1 MSSKSYAII
10 QMRRDTNAAFALAG
24 TVLASG
30 EPAFATDT
38 RMLKVGD
45 GVTPWSSLLPVN
57 MSGVISF
64 PTLIGSSNIDVSAVD
79 DTYVIAAV
87 GLAPTSHPHVIA
99 DISDFNPSGFAASGH
114 QHVLSDIT
122 GFNPSGHQHYI
133 TDVVDFNPNDYSP
146 SGHIHGLSEIS
157 GVDSLYMTDIYDVGL
172 ATYSLNVDWGSG
184 QQIQTLSLDGTY
196 TEIYKGTG
204 WPSSSD
210 KSADVVLRIRA
221 DYDTSVI
228 WYVVD
233 NWFNAPPPDPLPT
246 ATHIVLL
253 RAIGTTIDG
262 HYLGSGIY

>member
-64 PTLIGSSNIDVSAVD
+64 PSLIGSSNIDVSAVD

-87 GLAPTSHPHVIA
+87 GLAPTSHGHVLA
-99 DISDFNPSGFAASGH
+99 DIGDFDPSGFSPSGH
-114 QHVLSDIT
+114 QHILDDIV

-133 TDVVDFNPNDYSP
+133 ADVIDFNPADYSP
-146 SGHIHGLSEIS
+146 SGHIHTPVDVSGIDTTNVYDHGDLSYGSLTVDCGL
-157 GVDSLYMTDIYDVGL
+157 DR
-172 ATYSLNVDWGSG
+172 
-184 QQIQTLSLDGTY
+184 QIQTAQIEGYLTVS
-196 TEIYKGTG
+196 KGSN
-204 WPSSSD
+204 WPTDPTQS
-210 KSADVVLRIRA
+210 KDVVLRLYA
-221 DYDTSVI
+221 TNDTSVT
-228 WYVVD
+228 WYGVD
-233 NWFNAPPPDPLPT
+233 YWFNAYPPDPLPPT
-246 ATHIVLL
+246 VHLFLL
-253 RAIGTTIDG
+253 RGLGTSVDG